1 MDEKNL
7 KIFLDYILKATAE
20 EEYSMQE
27 ESVEL
32 KEVRQKCQECMKRIQ
47 AVLPKKHQKLISDFD
62 DAKNLKSS
70 IESDIT
76 VVITMRFLIR
86 LLKCLEL
93 L

>member
-7 KIFLDYILKATAE
+7 KFFLDYILEETAE
-20 EEYSMQE
+20 EEYSMQK
-27 ESVEL
+27 ESTEL
-32 KEVRQKCQECMKRIQ
+32 RKVWKECQECMERIQ
-47 AVLPKKHQKLISDFD
+47 AVLPEEHQKLISDFD

-70 IESDIT
+70 IESDIA
-76 VVITMRFLIR
+76 VVVAIRFLIR